1 MLPDSPRPALRASDA
16 DREATVERL
25 RYAAVEGRLDADE
38 LDERLSAAYAAKFC
52 HELSALTADV
62 TPRGRAQ
69 PPARPVFIRP
79 PAPPT
84 NGLAIGSL
92 ITAVLWMGGIGSF
105 LAVILGHLALRQ
117 IGRAEGRQAG
127 RGVAVAGLTL
137 GYLGLLLPLMF
148 ALFAIVGFT
157 LD

>member
-1 MLPDSPRPALRASDA
+1 
-16 DREATVERL
+16 
-25 RYAAVEGRLDADE
+25 
-38 LDERLSAAYAAKFC
+38 
-52 HELSALTADV
+52 
-62 TPRGRAQ
+62 
-69 PPARPVFIRP
+69 
-79 PAPPT
+79 
-84 NGLAIGSL
+84 
-92 ITAVLWMGGIGSF
+92 MGGIGSF

-148 ALFAIVGFT
+148 ALFAIVGFA